1 MAVDYKFDKQVY
13 MHGACQ
19 YFAIQAAEMF
29 HGKVCLWLDRDYM
42 KDEGEDV
49 GLCHAFAKIADGFY
63 VDAAGPFF
71 DISDRDNYYEYN
83 EKRIVECTV
92 EEAKKILKK
101 IGISC
106 TNPEMK
112 KNAREY
118 LRNNMMAF
126 EVLYG
131 DGYYYFGLCG
141 RIADGPECG
150 SFDFVL
156 VNPYDAKENKFGSM
170 VSKIHTNLFIK
181 GCQMSFGFKPN
192 KGWYYK
198 K

>member
-1 MAVDYKFDKQVY
+1 
-13 MHGACQ
+13 
-19 YFAIQAAEMF
+19 
-29 HGKVCLWLDRDYM
+29 M

-112 KNAREY
+112 KNAREF

-131 DGYYYFGLCG
+131 DGYYHFGLCG
-141 RIADGPECG
+141 RILEGPERS

-156 VNPYDAKENKFGSM
+156 LNPYNAKENKFGSM

-181 GCQMSFGFKPN
+181 GYQMTFGFKPN